1 MQVIVFGCCWQDA
14 LVLVCILISGGLFVM
29 LSVMVLHFMNQK
41 VQLDSYN
48 VGPML
53 SAMSACAGQYAKNVR
68 VHNSP
73 VVLVVIQNR
82 CHYMVYLA
90 DWLFTLLSV
99 SGKRNSREEPCAPLL
114 SPHAGNVL
122 CRFVFDVNN
131 YTFEMLSVFYP
142 ISKK

>member
-1 MQVIVFGCCWQDA
+1 MDVAGRMCLPSFASI
-14 LVLVCILISGGLFVM
+14 
-29 LSVMVLHFMNQK
+29 MVLPFMDQK

-53 SAMSACAGQYAKNVR
+53 SAMLSFQLDQPMSARVGQHAKNVR

-73 VVLVVIQNR
+73 IVLVVIQNR

-99 SGKRNSREEPCAPLL
+99 SGKRDSREEPCEPLL
-114 SPHAGNVL
+114 SLHAGNAL

-131 YTFEMLSVFYP
+131 YMFEMLSVFYP